1 MLITSYAPFLTL
13 QEKKMPFYVATID
26 RVSNQTVVHRPLGIE
41 HHQFLYT
48 VGGCGTAFLDGRTY
62 ELKKGMMLYLPPNT
76 AHEYHCDTGIWE
88 TIYITF
94 GGSGLV
100 AFWDFEPSVWAE
112 FKSFDFESRYD
123 VLYSYKHRP
132 EAVKELSVALYSML
146 LELKDSVEGISP
158 SAREKKHIMTR
169 AMHELAESD
178 EPSLE
183 RIASRIGIS
192 EAHFCRMFK
201 EYTGFRPFEYMNL
214 LKLQKAKELLKN
226 TEMSISEI
234 SQSVGYESHSYF
246 SMLFK
251 RYMGVTPTEYRR

>member
-1 MLITSYAPFLTL
+1 MMITRCVPFLTL
-13 QEKKMPFYVATID
+13 QEKKMPFYVSTID
-26 RVSNQTVVHRPLGIE
+26 RVSHQMVVHRPLGIE

-48 VGGCGTAFLDGRTY
+48 VSGCGIAFLDGKTY

-76 AHEYHCDTGIWE
+76 AHEYHCDIDSWE
-88 TIYITF
+88 TMYITF
-94 GGSGLV
+94 GGSGI
-100 AFWDFEPSVWAE
+100 ASFWDFEPSVWGE
-112 FKSFDFESRYD
+112 LKSFDFESWHE
-123 VLYSYKHRP
+123 VLYSYKSRP

-158 SAREKKHIMTR
+158 SAREKKHILTL
-169 AMHELAESD
+169 AMHELAESS
-178 EPSLE
+178 ELSLE

-192 EAHFCRMFK
+192 EAHFCRIFK

-214 LKLQKAKELLKN
+214 LKLQRAKELLKN

-234 SQSVGYESHSYF
+234 AKSVGYESHSYF

-251 RYMGVTPTEYRR
+251 RYMGITPTEYRR